1 MKRTHAKRIA
11 TPSHSAKELSGRSKQ
26 TSITGG
32 KRKKPKTT
40 TTNNPATTQTIT
52 TIPPLPPEISDN
64 KTGRIYWK
72 KYWSYLISRNQAVP
86 DFIPTITTL
95 CMLRVQYNR
104 LYVALDSTGPLT
116 RNAITGQKNL
126 ITMSRNITALEAENG
141 LTLTTHSI
149 SQTYSPTRTKEDE
162 IPAAINVLANRN
174 TADNPYTI
182 PDSDLFDAEET

>member
-11 TPSHSAKELSGRSKQ
+11 QPSHSAKELSGRSKQ

-32 KRKKPKTT
+32 KRKKPKTST
-40 TTNNPATTQTIT
+40 TPNVTIQTIT

-72 KYWSYLISRNQAVP
+72 KYWSYLISRNQAVS

-95 CMLRVQYNR
+95 CMLRVQYTR
-104 LYVALDSTGPLT
+104 VYTALDGTGPLT
-116 RNAITGQKNL
+116 KNAIVGQKNL
-126 ITMSRNITALEAENG
+126 VTMARNITALEAENG

-149 SQTYSPTRTKEDE
+149 SQTYSPNRTKEDE
-162 IPAAINVLANRN
+162 IPAAINVLANRS
-174 TADNPYTI
+174 TANNPYTI
-182 PDSDLFDAEET
+182 PDSDLFESEDT